1 MYCAE
6 FFLFLKEPPI
16 LDIFQPEKKPHTVIT
31 ASASLQSMAWCS
43 LESVKL
49 LTTDEKGKEILAAW
63 LNKKKDTFIFVLAE
77 YIFFFWRTETNICTQ
92 LVLEVQL
99 CARSSTFILSHC
111 PSWGHET
118 PYLQG

>member
-16 LDIFQPEKKPHTVIT
+16 LDIFQPEKKPHTVII

-77 YIFFFWRTETNICTQ
+77 YIFFFGGQKLIFA
-92 LVLEVQL
+92 LSL
-99 CARSSTFILSHC
+99 CWKFSYVRGVPPSS
-111 PSWGHET
+111 
-118 PYLQG
+118 